1 VTGLKGNTEAESSR
15 IILVIEYDGR
25 GYCGSQ
31 VQPGAPTIQG
41 EVEKALQQ
49 LTAKNVRIASASR
62 TDAGVHAKGQVFS
75 FVTDSVYPVQTFVE
89 GLNHYLP
96 EDIAVKA
103 AYRTDVSFDVRRR
116 AVNREYRYYIH
127 NSRTR
132 SPLHRGSAWRVYGE
146 LDIEAMREA
155 CRCLIGRHDFAS
167 FVSSENT
174 AREKTTVREI
184 MKAEITEDGNKI
196 VLVMVARSFL
206 PHQVRSTVGALV
218 QVGRGKMTV
227 DEFRGLLEAGTP
239 GLAGPM
245 APAEGLYLEKV
256 NYSIP
261 FEGEAR

>member
-1 VTGLKGNTEAESSR
+1 MKGKAAAESSR
-15 IILVIEYDGR
+15 ILLVLEYDGR

-41 EVEKALQQ
+41 EVEKALKK
-49 LTAKNVRIASASR
+49 LTTKKVRIASASR
-62 TDAGVHAKGQVFS
+62 TDAGVHARGQVFS
-75 FVTDSVYPVQTFVE
+75 FVTDSALPVQTFVE

-103 AYRTDVSFDVRRR
+103 AYRADVSFDVRRR
-116 AVNREYRYYIH
+116 ALSREYRYYIH
-127 NSRTR
+127 KSRTR

-146 LDIEAMREA
+146 MDIEAMREA

-174 AREKTTVREI
+174 AREKTTVRDI
-184 MKAEITEDGNKI
+184 MKTEITQDGDKI

-218 QVGRGKMTV
+218 QVGRSKMSV
-227 DEFRGLLEAGTP
+227 DDFRAMLEARTP

-245 APAEGLYLEKV
+245 APAEGLYLERV
-256 NYSIP
+256 DYPVP
-261 FEGEAR
+261 FKGEAR